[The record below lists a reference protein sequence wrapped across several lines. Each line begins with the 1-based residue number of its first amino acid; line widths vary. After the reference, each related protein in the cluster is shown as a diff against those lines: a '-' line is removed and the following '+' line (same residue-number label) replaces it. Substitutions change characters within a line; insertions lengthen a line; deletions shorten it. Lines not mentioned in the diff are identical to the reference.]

1 MLHGGFCHVTMTSNG
16 NYVNPAAIVLALKDA
31 IIKLDSSGLGIE
43 GRSKNQY
50 RLTCRTGR

>member
-1 MLHGGFCHVTMTSNG
+1 MLHGGFCHGTMTSNG

-43 GRSKNQY
+43 GRSKNKISSY
-50 RLTCRTGR
+50 VSDS